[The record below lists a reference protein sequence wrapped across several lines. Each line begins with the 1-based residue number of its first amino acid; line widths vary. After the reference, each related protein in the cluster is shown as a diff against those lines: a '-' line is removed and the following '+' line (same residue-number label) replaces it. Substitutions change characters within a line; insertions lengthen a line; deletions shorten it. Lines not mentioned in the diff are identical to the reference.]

1 MKRHY
6 MLINGRYIVAT
17 KRKKKPTGPET
28 GIPKKFKAFRIHNDA
43 EGYRSGIDKIGIDD
57 LNKGDVVI
65 RGEWSGINYKDA
77 LAATGKEKILKSYPL
92 VGGIDVAGEV
102 VSSEC
107 KQFSPGD
114 KVLVTGCDLSEKRD
128 GGYSQYLRL
137 DSKNIIPLPAGL
149 TTREAMGIGTAGFTA
164 AISLFRMEALGQ
176 TPKSGPIVI
185 TGASGGVGSF
195 AIDILTGAGYEVHAI
210 TGKVDQF
217 DYLEK
222 LGARQCISR
231 HDLHWGQ
238 HPLES
243 VRWAGCIDNVG
254 GDMLAGISRV
264 IGLWGNIAVCG
275 MAGGIGLHA
284 TNLPMILRG
293 VSLIGISS
301 SNTPYEMR
309 KMLWKRL
316 ANEWRP
322 RHLESIIS
330 NEIKLSNL
338 GKAFGVLMKGDSLGR
353 TIVNLT

>member
-1 MKRHY
+1 MTT
-6 MLINGRYIVAT
+6 I
-17 KRKKKPTGPET
+17 PET
-28 GIPKKFKAFRIHNDA
+28 FKAFRIHNDA
-43 EGYRSGIDKIGIDD
+43 EGYRSGIENISMDD
-57 LNKGDVVI
+57 LSKGDVVI

-77 LAATGKEKILKSYPL
+77 LAATGKAKILQTYPL

-107 KQFSPGD
+107 DRFSPGD
-114 KVLVTGCDLSEKRD
+114 KVLVTGCNLSEKRD

-137 DSKNIIPLPAGL
+137 DSNSVIPLPAGL

-176 TPKSGPIVI
+176 TPEAGPIVV

-195 AIDILTGAGYEVHAI
+195 AIDILTRAGYEMHAI
-210 TGKVDQF
+210 SGKVDQF
-217 DYLEK
+217 DYLEE

-238 HPLES
+238 QPLEKI
-243 VRWAGCIDNVG
+243 RWAGCIDNVG

-264 IGLWGNIAVCG
+264 IDLWGNIAVCG
-275 MAGGIGLHA
+275 MAGGIGLNA
-284 TNLPMILRG
+284 TNLPLILRG

-301 SNTPYEMR
+301 NNTPYDIR
-309 KMLWKRL
+309 KTLWDRL

-322 RHLESIIS
+322 THLDSIIS
-330 NEIKLSNL
+330 DEVSLDEL
-338 GKAFGVLMKGDSLGR
+338 GGAFDVLMKGNSLGR
-353 TIVNLT
+353 TVVNLL

>member
-1 MKRHY
+1 M
-6 MLINGRYIVAT
+6 
-17 KRKKKPTGPET
+17 T
-28 GIPKKFKAFRIHNDA
+28 GIPETFKAFRIHNDA
-43 EGYRSGIDKIGIDD
+43 EGYRSGIENISIDD
-57 LNKGDVVI
+57 LSEGDVVI
-65 RGEWSGINYKDA
+65 RGEWSGINFKDA
-77 LAATGKEKILKSYPL
+77 LAATGKGKILKSYPL

-102 VSSEC
+102 ISSEC
-107 KQFSPGD
+107 ERFSPGD
-114 KVLVTGCDLSEKRD
+114 KVLVTGCNLSEKRD

-137 DSKNIIPLPAGL
+137 DSNSVIPLPSGL

-164 AISLFRMEALGQ
+164 AISLYRMEALGQ
-176 TPKSGPIVI
+176 TPEAGPIVV

-195 AIDILTGAGYEVHAI
+195 AIDILTSAGYEVHAI

-217 DYLEK
+217 DYLEE

-238 HPLES
+238 QPLDS

-264 IGLWGNIAVCG
+264 IDLWGNIAVCG

-301 SNTPYEMR
+301 SNTPYNMR
-309 KMLWKRL
+309 EILWDRL
-316 ANEWRP
+316 AKQWRP
-322 RHLESIIS
+322 RHLDSIIS
-330 NEIKLSNL
+330 NEVGLDNL
-338 GKAFGVLMKGDSLGR
+338 GGAFDLLMQGNALGR
-353 TIVNLT
+353 TVVNLK